1 MRCSPLLGSVGSWPV
16 CCHRDIIVAHSPFLW
31 WSSERLMKAD
41 VTAGSGWIQPENC
54 GKQEERWER
63 KVDLSEGFL
72 SAGLPR
78 QQVYVWQKESLGPK
92 TCWLAK
98 FQPAPAQ
105 ESGHISGGSR
115 RLKTSGVPPVA
126 ASHSCLNV
134 NGRLTTL
141 AVPVPPPRLLLPSY
155 CSDFTSN
162 TGFINGDVSR
172 LASLAC
178 KCAGT
183 TAIKL
188 FYIECEHM

>member
-16 CCHRDIIVAHSPFLW
+16 CCHRDIIVTHSPFLW

-41 VTAGSGWIQPENC
+41 VTAGSGWIQPETC

-63 KVDLSEGFL
+63 KGDLFEGFL

-78 QQVYVWQKESLGPK
+78 QQVYVWQEECLGPK

-115 RLKTSGVPPVA
+115 RQQFHQGCFTLKPECQRPADNTRCPCPCPCPPHPDCCCPPIVMIL
-126 ASHSCLNV
+126 HP
-134 NGRLTTL
+134 TL
-141 AVPVPPPRLLLPSY
+141 V
-155 CSDFTSN
+155 
-162 TGFINGDVSR
+162 
-172 LASLAC
+172 
-178 KCAGT
+178 
-183 TAIKL
+183 
-188 FYIECEHM
+188 